1 MLPIDPPKVAQ
12 DIIGF
17 IKDTFARE
25 GFTRGVIALS
35 GGVDSS
41 ACCTLACRALGKD
54 NIFPMLLPYG
64 NLNPQGG
71 EDAFALVDFLGI
83 PRENTVTID
92 IKPLVDAIL
101 VYGPSLDHI
110 RSGNVMARI
119 RMILVF
125 DQAKRREALVLG
137 TENKSEF
144 LLGYF
149 TRFGDAAS
157 DVEPLI
163 DLYKTQVYQLARYL
177 EMPQPIITK
186 QPTAGLWEGQT
197 DEAEFGFTYAQ
208 ADEILYLMHD
218 EKKSDE
224 EIAGKGFEMEV
235 IKKVKGWLSRHDY
248 KHRVPYVPK

>member
-1 MLPIDPPKVAQ
+1 MLPIDPPKVAEE
-12 DIIGF
+12 ITAF
-17 IKDTFARE
+17 IKNTFAGE
-25 GFTRGVIALS
+25 KFTKAVIALS

-41 ACCTLACRALGKD
+41 ACCTLACRALGKE
-54 NIFPMLLPYG
+54 NIYPMLLPYA
-64 NLNPQGG
+64 NLNPQSG
-71 EDAFALVDFLGI
+71 EDAMALVDFLGI
-83 PRENTVTID
+83 PRANVVTID

-101 VYGPSLDHI
+101 AYGPSLDHV
-110 RSGNVMARI
+110 RSGNVMARV

-125 DQAKRREALVLG
+125 DQAKRREALVIG

-163 DLYKTQVYQLARYL
+163 NLYKTQVYQLARYL

-208 ADEILYLMHD
+208 ADDILHFIYD

-224 EIAGKGFEMEV
+224 EIAGKGFEIEV
-235 IKKVKGWLSRHDY
+235 VKKVREWLSSHDY